1 MMSPSN
7 GPPESTAGLL
17 VRENHSAG
25 RVYPWDKRL
34 VKRLL
39 GSLGDPPVEIVLW
52 NGESIRTSSA
62 PTIARVHFLERRAL
76 LKTLFDA
83 DRHFGD
89 EYRDGRVEVE
99 GDLVRLLEEA
109 YRGMRW
115 SDEGRRRWVWR
126 RRNTIADS
134 RENIHHHYDI
144 GNDFYKLWLD
154 EQLAYTCAYFADPAM
169 SLEEAQFAKM
179 EHVCRKLRLQPGERV
194 VEAGCGWGS
203 LALHMARH
211 HGVTVRAFNISHEQI
226 AYAREA
232 AARAGLSDRV
242 EYVED
247 DYRRIDGRYDAF
259 ASVGMLEHVG
269 IENYRTLGGVIDR
282 CLTPGGRGL
291 IHAIGR
297 HRSEPFSQWM
307 RLRIF
312 PGAEVPTLREMM
324 DLFEPYDF
332 AVLDVENLRLHYAE
346 TLRHWLARFESRVDE
361 VRSMFDERFV
371 RTWRF
376 YLSSSIAA
384 FTSGS
389 MQLFQVLFNRHNSND
404 VPMTRAHL
412 YEDAGRSR

>member
-1 MMSPSN
+1 MSPSN
-7 GPPESTAGLL
+7 NLQESSAG
-17 VRENHSAG
+17 VHAHENQSAG

-52 NGESIRTSSA
+52 NGEAVRTSSA
-62 PTIARVHFLERRAL
+62 ATIARVHFLERRSL
-76 LKTLFDA
+76 LKSLFDA

-144 GNDFYKLWLD
+144 GNRFYKLWLD

-169 SLEEAQFAKM
+169 SLAEAQFAKM

-194 VEAGCGWGS
+194 IEAGCGWG
-203 LALHMARH
+203 ALSMHMARH
-211 HGVTVRAFNISHEQI
+211 FGVRVRAFNIAREQI
-226 AYAREA
+226 LYAREA
-232 AARAGLSDRV
+232 AERAGLNDRV
-242 EYVED
+242 EFIED
-247 DYRRIDGRYDAF
+247 DYRNIHEECDAF

-269 IENYRTLGGVIDR
+269 IANYRTLGAVIDR
-282 CLTPGGRGL
+282 CLTRNGRGL
-291 IHAIGR
+291 IHSIGR
-297 HRSEPFSQWM
+297 HRSEPFSEWM
-307 RLRIF
+307 RRRIF

-324 DLFEPYDF
+324 DVFEPFDF
-332 AVLDVENLRLHYAE
+332 AVLDIENLRLHYAA
-346 TLRHWLARFESRVDE
+346 TLRHWLTRFEGSVDA

-384 FTSGS
+384 FNSGS
-389 MQLFQVLFNRHNSND
+389 MQLFQVLFNRHASND

-412 YEDAGRSR
+412 YPSSAGSH